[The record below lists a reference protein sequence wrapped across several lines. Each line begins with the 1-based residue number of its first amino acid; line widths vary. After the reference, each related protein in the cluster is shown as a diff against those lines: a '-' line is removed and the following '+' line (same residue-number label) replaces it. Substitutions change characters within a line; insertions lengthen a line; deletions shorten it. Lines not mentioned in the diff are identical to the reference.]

1 LVILGFLALAVSIP
15 AHATDIWTNWTSAAA
30 GENGTA
36 KGSLNGLSVSYSGY
50 VAGNGGDTN
59 LSIAYARTV
68 GSDYPGESTLT
79 WDTSSTGT
87 WDTSSSTT
95 FGGATNAPPTNN
107 NSVPLTGG
115 GPGIA
120 CESARYRCVQV
131 GGVSEILEEISFDA
145 AVKDPL
151 IAIWSL
157 GSLST
162 TASFDFIN
170 AQGIEFLSGG
180 ADGYIGGQ
188 SIVVSGLDV
197 SGQEG
202 SGVIEVLGTFGPGN
216 FLYFTTPDS
225 ENYYAFTVGEM
236 TSDVTP
242 EPETLSLFGLGL
254 LALPFLRNA
263 IARRRRA

>member
-1 LVILGFLALAVSIP
+1 MKLQRRITSSLSLVILGFLALAVSIP
-15 AHATDIWTNWTSAAA
+15 AHATDIWTDWNTPGYVLGA
-30 GENGTA
+30 GINGQA
-36 KGSLNGLSVSYSGY
+36 IGYLNGSEVHYVGDIAGVSGET
-50 VAGNGGDTN
+50 D
-59 LSIAYARTV
+59 LSIAYAGTV
-68 GSDYPGESTLT
+68 GTGTYYPGESTAT
-79 WDTSSTGT
+79 WNTSSTGT

-95 FGGATNAPPTNN
+95 FGGATNAPPTSN
-107 NSVPLTGG
+107 NSVPVTGG
-115 GPGIA
+115 YTDNEWIEFGTT
-120 CESARYRCVQV
+120 VT
-131 GGVSEILEEISFDA
+131 
-145 AVKDPL
+145 DPL

-157 GSLST
+157 GSSST
-162 TASFDFIN
+162 PASFDFIN
-170 AQGIEFLSGG
+170 AKGIELLFGG

>member
-1 LVILGFLALAVSIP
+1 
-15 AHATDIWTNWTSAAA
+15 
-30 GENGTA
+30 
-36 KGSLNGLSVSYSGY
+36 
-50 VAGNGGDTN
+50 
-59 LSIAYARTV
+59 
-68 GSDYPGESTLT
+68 
-79 WDTSSTGT
+79 
-87 WDTSSSTT
+87 
-95 FGGATNAPPTNN
+95 
-107 NSVPLTGG
+107 
-115 GPGIA
+115 
-120 CESARYRCVQV
+120 
-131 GGVSEILEEISFDA
+131 
-145 AVKDPL
+145 
-151 IAIWSL
+151 
-157 GSLST
+157 LST